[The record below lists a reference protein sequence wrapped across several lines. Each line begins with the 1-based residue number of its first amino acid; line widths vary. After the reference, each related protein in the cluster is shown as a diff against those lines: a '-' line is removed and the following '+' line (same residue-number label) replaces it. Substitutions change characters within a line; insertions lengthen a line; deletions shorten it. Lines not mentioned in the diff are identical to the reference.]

1 MKNSIINK
9 ECKLC
14 NKVMKYQCSWNRHLK
29 SKKHIQ
35 LLDSEQKVNTSEQ
48 KVNTKVNTSEQKVNT
63 KVNTSEQ
70 KVNTSEQK
78 VNTSEQKVNTKVY
91 MKNFM
96 CEYCNKK
103 FTTATSRYRHIR
115 NYCKQKNNNNI
126 IEKTL
131 F

>member
-35 LLDSEQKVNTSEQ
+35 LLD
-48 KVNTKVNTSEQKVNT
+48 
-63 KVNTSEQ
+63 
-70 KVNTSEQK
+70 SEQK

>member
-35 LLDSEQKVNTSEQ
+35 LLDSEQ
-48 KVNTKVNTSEQKVNT
+48 KVNTSEQKVNT